1 MPNIFDTW
9 FSPSG
14 CVKIPDKDG
23 FDAEEFV
30 INLNKRFA
38 PISHTFENNVYKAVL
53 RNGFFRY
60 RYDLTVEISER
71 QINFK
76 FSNTNFLIILFTA
89 LLVGMF
95 LFKGHVSTY
104 IFWGTVSFFALY
116 GANFFAVKNY
126 LLSTLE
132 SVTKVAEN
140 EIPSPIISSVS
151 ITRQNV
157 CPACGRFLT
166 GFESACPE
174 CGLYLLGNSKPKES
188 VSGLNDFGWRYY
200 YIPDLPDK

>member
-14 CVKIPDKDG
+14 TVAIPNNEG
-23 FDAEEFV
+23 FDADEFV
-30 INLNKRFA
+30 INLNKRLS
-38 PISHTFENNVYKAVL
+38 PISHTFENCVYKAVL

-60 RYDLTVEISER
+60 RYDLTVEILDGK
-71 QINFK
+71 INYK

-89 LLVGMF
+89 LLVGMY

-104 IFWGTVSFFALY
+104 IFWGTVSFFVLY

-126 LLSTLE
+126 LLSVLE
-132 SVTKVAEN
+132 SITKVVECEN
-140 EIPSPIISSVS
+140 SAPVISSVS

-157 CPACGRFLT
+157 CPACGTFLT

-188 VSGLNDFGWRYY
+188 VSGLNEMQWKYWFVNS
-200 YIPDLPDK
+200 